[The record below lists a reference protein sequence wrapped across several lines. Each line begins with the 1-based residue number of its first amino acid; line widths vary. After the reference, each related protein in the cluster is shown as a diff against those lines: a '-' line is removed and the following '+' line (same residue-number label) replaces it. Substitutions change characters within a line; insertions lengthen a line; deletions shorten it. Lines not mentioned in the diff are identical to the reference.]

1 MIDFFTLLSGAII
14 GFLVS
19 IAKDYISENRK
30 IKVKDKEFKRNKIE
44 ETFILLEKTYEN
56 TFHFQDN
63 TYNLEVDINKLRM
76 LTAFYFPDLSDAYQ
90 KFYTV
95 YYSFV
100 LKNNSTQKNFQARD
114 LEFEFLVFRNKII
127 EESKKYV

>member
-1 MIDFFTLLSGAII
+1 MIDFFTLLSGAFI

-19 IAKDYISENRK
+19 IVKDYISENRK

-44 ETFILLEKTYEN
+44 ETFILLEKTYGN
-56 TFHFQDN
+56 TFHSQDN
-63 TYNLEVDINKLRM
+63 IYSLEFDINKLRM
-76 LTAFYFPDLSDAYQ
+76 LIEFYFPNLSDDYRR
-90 KFYTV
+90 FYNV

-100 LKNNSTQKNFQARD
+100 LKKNSAQKNFQARD
-114 LEFEFLVFRNKII
+114 LEFEFLVFKNKII